1 MPLTKE
7 EAFGAFIDVD
17 GTRTELDGEACA
29 YLRAQLRVYE
39 DGKARL
45 DGHDPL
51 LTTGQ
56 AAAELG
62 VSRRTLTRMLDR
74 GDLPCERYG
83 NGHRRLRMSDVLRY
97 KAAER
102 ERRHEAIEEM
112 RRISYETGMDDL
124 DVIEG
129 YLKQF
134 TEDA

>member
-17 GTRTELDGEACA
+17 GTRTELDSEACA

-39 DGKARL
+39 GGKVRL
-45 DGHDPL
+45 DGHDPM

-56 AAAELG
+56 AAEELG
-62 VSRRTLTRMLDR
+62 VSRRTLTRMLDG

-83 NGHRRLRMSDVLRY
+83 NGHRRLHISDVLRF

-102 ERRHEAIEEM
+102 ERRKRAYEELNELYFD
-112 RRISYETGMDDL
+112 RGMEDL
-124 DVIEG
+124 DDVET
-129 YLKQF
+129 YLSQF
-134 TEDA
+134 E

>member
-39 DGKARL
+39 GGKARL

-102 ERRHEAIEEM
+102 ERRKRAYEELNELYFD
-112 RRISYETGMDDL
+112 RGMEDL
-124 DVIEG
+124 DDVET
-129 YLKQF
+129 YLSQF
-134 TEDA
+134 E

>member
-1 MPLTKE
+1 MPLTKD
-7 EAFGAFIDVD
+7 EAVGAFIDVD

-39 DGKARL
+39 GGKARL

-102 ERRHEAIEEM
+102 ERRKRAYEELNELYFD
-112 RRISYETGMDDL
+112 RGMEDL
-124 DVIEG
+124 DDVET
-129 YLKQF
+129 YLSQF
-134 TEDA
+134 E

>member
-39 DGKARL
+39 GGRAHL
-45 DGHDPL
+45 DGHGPL
-51 LTTGQ
+51 LTN
-56 AAAELG
+56 
-62 VSRRTLTRMLDR
+62 
-74 GDLPCERYG
+74 LPCERYG

-102 ERRHEAIEEM
+102 ERSHEAIEEM
-112 RRISYETGMDDL
+112 RRISNETGMDDL

-134 TEDA
+134 TEEA